1 MKRKIEK
8 GSAQGIITAPPSK
21 SFAHRLLIAS
31 ALAKGAC
38 RVDGIIDSVDMAA
51 TLCCISALG
60 RSYKKTGDTVW
71 INGEN
76 ESAERVFNCYES
88 GSTLRF
94 FIPIALLSDKEC
106 TFVGTERLMS
116 RGIEI
121 YEEIFKNQNISC
133 EKTKTTL
140 TLKGKLKPDVF
151 SLRGDVSSQFISGLM
166 FALPLLDGDSVINIT
181 TQLESSA
188 YIDITIEALKLFG
201 VQIERCNSSF
211 YIKGNQKYICANVTV
226 EGDYSN
232 AAFLDG
238 FNLLGGDVSVL
249 GLNKSSVQGDKAY
262 LDYFA
267 EIAKSN
273 PTIDISMCPD
283 LGPVLF
289 ALAAVKNG
297 ATFVGTKRLK
307 IKESDRAEAMKAELQ
322 KFGVDVQVFE
332 NSVIVGNGAKAPS
345 TTLCGHNDHR
355 IVMALTLILT
365 LLGGEIDGCEAVK
378 KSYPDFFEDIAK
390 LGIRSTTLDENN

>member
-8 GSAQGIITAPPSK
+8 GVAQGSINAPPSK

-31 ALAKGAC
+31 ALAYGESK
-38 RVDGIIDSVDMAA
+38 VDGIIDSVDMTA

-60 RSYKKTGDTVW
+60 RNYTKTGDTVC
-71 INGEN
+71 INGKKEDT
-76 ESAERVFNCYES
+76 ERVFNCYES

-94 FIPIALLSDKEC
+94 FIPLALLNETEC

-121 YEEIFKNQNISC
+121 YEEIFKNQNILYS
-133 EKTKTTL
+133 KTETTL

-151 SLRGDVSSQFISGLM
+151 SLKGDVSSQFISGLM

-181 TQLESSA
+181 TKLESSA
-188 YIDITIEALKLFG
+188 YIDMTIEALKLFG
-201 VQIERCNSSF
+201 VQIEKGQNTF
-211 YIKGNQKYICANVTV
+211 YIRGNQKYTCANVTV

-249 GLNKSSVQGDKAY
+249 GLNEDTTQGDRVYKEY
-262 LDYFA
+262 YK
-267 EIAKSN
+267 EISN
-273 PTIDISMCPD
+273 GKPTIDISMCPD

-307 IKESDRAEAMKAELQ
+307 IKESDRAEAMKTELE

-345 TTLCGHNDHR
+345 VALCGHNDHR

-365 LLGGEIDGCEAVK
+365 LFGGELLGCEAVN

-390 LGIRSTTLDENN
+390 LGIRSVTLNENN

>member
-1 MKRKIEK
+1 MKRRINK
-8 GSAQGIITAPPSK
+8 GIAVGKITAPPSK
-21 SFAHRLLIAS
+21 SVAHRLLICG
-31 ALAKGAC
+31 ALAKGES
-38 RVDGIIDSVDMAA
+38 VIEGISQSRDMEA
-51 TLCCISALG
+51 TLDCIKALG
-60 RSYKKTGDTVW
+60 VEFSKTGDTVS
-71 INGEN
+71 IKSTSFEGDY
-76 ESAERVFNCYES
+76 VFNCHES

-94 FIPIALLSDKEC
+94 FIPIALLSGRTC
-106 TFVGTERLMS
+106 TFVGRDRLMA
-116 RGIEI
+116 RGIEV
-121 YEEIFKNQNISC
+121 YENAFSHMGITCVKESGKI
-133 EKTKTTL
+133 TL
-140 TLKGKLKPDVF
+140 SGKLSHGVF
-151 SLRGDVSSQFISGLM
+151 NLPGDVSSQYISGLM

-181 TQLESSA
+181 TELESA
-188 YIDITIEALKLFG
+188 PYIDITMECLKRFG
-201 VQIERCNSSF
+201 VEIVKSGSSY
-211 YIKGNQKYICANVTV
+211 YIRGGQEYKSCTTVV
-226 EGDYSN
+226 EGDFSN

-365 LLGGEIDGCEAVK
+365 LFGGEIDGCEAVK
-378 KSYPDFFEDIAK
+378 KSYPDFFEDLAK
-390 LGIRSTTLDENN
+390 IGIRSFILDENN